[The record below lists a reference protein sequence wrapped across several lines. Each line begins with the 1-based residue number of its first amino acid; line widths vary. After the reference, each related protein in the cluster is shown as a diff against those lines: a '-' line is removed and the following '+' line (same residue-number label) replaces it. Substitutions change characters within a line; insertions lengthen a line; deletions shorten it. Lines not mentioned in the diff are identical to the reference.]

1 MNGPEHPGE
10 VALADEFHGL
20 PARSQEMPSEIEA
33 LMSQWWG
40 YARNT
45 GSALRAGNPPPRVDV
60 WGPILEPDEQGRLQ
74 AEMSYS
80 RFYGTDS
87 SYRHNNLF
95 VFGKTDFVLGAMGV
109 NALMNQYR
117 KTEAQRRAGVQW
129 REHQIAPVVVTSK
142 RLLCGVA
149 SGRWLTFPFSQVSEF
164 FPEIHEWSVTL
175 GFAGSTWPL
184 RLTGPAAPG
193 IALWIAYGV
202 LGPRWVQDPRLQQLQ

>member
-20 PARSQEMPSEIEA
+20 PARSQEMPSETEA
-33 LMSQWWG
+33 LMSQWWE

-45 GSALRAGNPPPRVDV
+45 GRALRAGNPPPRVDV

-95 VFGKTDFVLGAMGV
+95 VFGKTDFVLGGYGSQRADESVPQDGGATKSGSAM
-109 NALMNQYR
+109 A
-117 KTEAQRRAGVQW
+117 RAPDCTGGRDVKAAAV
-129 REHQIAPVVVTSK
+129 RCCLGA
-142 RLLCGVA
+142 VA
-149 SGRWLTFPFSQVSEF
+149 
-164 FPEIHEWSVTL
+164 H
-175 GFAGSTWPL
+175 L
-184 RLTGPAAPG
+184 RVFTGE
-193 IALWIAYGV
+193 
-202 LGPRWVQDPRLQQLQ
+202 